1 MRRPC
6 RYRGK
11 EHSRQRE
18 KPVQRPWG
26 RNKLGVFKGQQGGQ
40 CVWRGGEEGRSRRWR
55 WSVVCG
61 GLVTCVRGTCPQ
73 RKRPA
78 GGVWTSQELL
88 ARKQLHRWFL
98 VYVCTPQE
106 GEEVTCNLWLAHLI
120 GKGNAL
126 PAKIIR

>member
-40 CVWRGGEEGRSRRWR
+40 VEELSGRHEAAASQRGGKSFRGLCTENGQLHLDSGT
-55 WSVVCG
+55 SFQCSTG
-61 GLVTCVRGTCPQ
+61 GLEWDPEPGQ
-73 RKRPA
+73 
-78 GGVWTSQELL
+78 
-88 ARKQLHRWFL
+88 
-98 VYVCTPQE
+98 
-106 GEEVTCNLWLAHLI
+106 
-120 GKGNAL
+120 
-126 PAKIIR
+126 